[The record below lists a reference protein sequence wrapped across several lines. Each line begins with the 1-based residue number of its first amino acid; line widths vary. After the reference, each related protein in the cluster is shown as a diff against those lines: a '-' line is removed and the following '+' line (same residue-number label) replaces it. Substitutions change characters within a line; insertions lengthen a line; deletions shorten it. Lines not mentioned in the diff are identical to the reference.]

1 MSESYKVKGNIVFI
15 GELQHI
21 SDKFQKRE
29 FVIEVP
35 DTNPQYT
42 DLISLEFIKEKCSLL
57 DNYQVGMEVEAEFNL
72 KGRKWDGPKGT
83 KYFNTLQ
90 SWRISNAGSQQGA
103 PPAPYQQAPVQ
114 APVQD
119 FSQGGLDEDVPF
131 MRKHDMEGG

>member
-15 GELQHI
+15 GEFQHI

-29 FVIEVP
+29 FVLEVP

-42 DLISLEFIKEKCSLL
+42 ELISLEFIKEKCSLL
-57 DNYQVGMEVEAEFNL
+57 DNYQIGMEVEAEFNL

-90 SWRISNAGSQQGA
+90 AWRISNVGSQGA
-103 PPAPYQQAPVQ
+103 PPAAYQQPVQ
-114 APVQD
+114 NQLPAPS
-119 FSQGGLDEDVPF
+119 FNQGSIDESDNVPF
-131 MRKHDMEGG
+131 